1 MSLVVSI
8 GTIRIKTYALI
19 DCGASGF
26 AFVDSSFAHY
36 YRIPLAPMKKPRI
49 LELADGRPV
58 SSGKLTQLARLNLDI
73 ASHSE
78 PANLLVTSLGHYPIV
93 LGIKWL
99 QIHDVSIRWAMN
111 SLTFNSPYC
120 RQHCLDNSE
129 SNTVIGI
136 TNVPEL
142 RAEKPLVVES
152 SASPDTTAPIIAHD
166 TSSEAVRFN
175 RPGRL
180 NQRVNSNAVASAA
193 PSPILSST
201 LPVPSPLVPPPTNQ
215 SPPLSICMIGAAPL
229 PV

>member
-8 GTIRIKTYALI
+8 GTIRIKTYVLI

-26 AFVDSSFAHY
+26 AFVDSSFAHHH
-36 YRIPLAPMKKPRI
+36 RIPLALIKNPRI

-58 SSGKLTQLARLNLDI
+58 SSGKLTHLARLNLDI

-120 RQHCLDNSE
+120 RQHCLDNS
-129 SNTVIGI
+129 IGSI
-136 TNVPEL
+136 FHYLADAFIEL
-142 RAEKPLVVES
+142 KHW
-152 SASPDTTAPIIAHD
+152 IK
-166 TSSEAVRFN
+166 
-175 RPGRL
+175 
-180 NQRVNSNAVASAA
+180 
-193 PSPILSST
+193 
-201 LPVPSPLVPPPTNQ
+201 PTNQ
-215 SPPLSICMIGAAPL
+215 TK
-229 PV
+229 